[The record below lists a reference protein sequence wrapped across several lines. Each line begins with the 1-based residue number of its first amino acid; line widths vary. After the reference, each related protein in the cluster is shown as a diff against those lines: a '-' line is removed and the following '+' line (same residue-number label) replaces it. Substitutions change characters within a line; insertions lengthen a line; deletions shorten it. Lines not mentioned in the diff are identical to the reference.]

1 MVQSA
6 VRPAQGNQQKFSF
19 SKFMNNE
26 NTVGYVF
33 IGLFVI
39 GFLVFTVYPLFS
51 SLYYSL
57 TKYDGLSAPEWIGLK
72 NYTRMFTTDIRY
84 QKSLLITFIYVFTS
98 VPLRLIFALIV
109 AMLFKNGGR
118 VVAAYRTLFYL
129 PSVIGGS
136 VAVAVIWRQLWGYGG
151 IINKMFNAIGL
162 IEGDFSFIASE
173 NTALATV
180 VVVAVWQFGSPML
193 TFLAGLKDIPVSY
206 YEAAE
211 VDGANGWQRF
221 WKITLPCL
229 SPVIFFNLINQMI
242 SGFMAFTQAYIVTRG
257 GPNDATNL
265 YVVYLFEKSFTSRQ
279 MGYGSAM
286 AWVLI
291 VIVGIMTA
299 ILFNT
304 QHKWVFYES
313 KGGK

>member
-1 MVQSA
+1 MAQSA
-6 VRPAQGNQQKFSF
+6 VRTAQGKQQKFSF

-173 NTALATV
+173 STALATV
-180 VVVAVWQFGSPML
+180 VVLAVWQFGSPML